1 MKNLI
6 RIIVFVVIATA
17 FVVSCSGRGEVDNDA
32 QPIADSVIETD
43 TDYTGNK
50 CHDK

>member
-32 QPIADSVIETD
+32 QPIADSVIETAPEIIRAR
-43 TDYTGNK
+43 
-50 CHDK
+50 